1 MNNNLLAA
9 AAVILTTSAL
19 ACASNAVPET
29 TDPNASAVR
38 AAEPAA
44 DISGTWV
51 FDLEASDV
59 AAPIRAKCAAEAKG
73 DNAKQ
78 AACWDEISAE
88 AKQEMVRFSK
98 IENGRATW
106 SSFAS
111 DGNKEVLFLEA
122 PVSLSSDGTG
132 HVLAKV
138 AGPAKGQQ
146 AEMFAKSSTKQIRI
160 DVVNEKAPDMK
171 IVINDPQKG
180 RLVYSKQR

>member
-1 MNNNLLAA
+1 MNNIAIIAA
-9 AAVILTTSAL
+9 AALSLSAVAF

-29 TDPNASAVR
+29 TDHNSSAVR
-38 AAEPAA
+38 AAEPTA

-51 FDLEASDV
+51 FDLDASDV
-59 AAPIRAKCAAEAKG
+59 AAPIREKCAAEAKG
-73 DNAKQ
+73 DSAKQ
-78 AACWDEISAE
+78 SACWDEISAE

-98 IENGRATW
+98 IDTNGHSTW

-111 DGNKEVLFLEA
+111 DGKKEILFLEA
-122 PVSLSSDGTG
+122 PVNLSSDGTG

-160 DVVNEKAPDMK
+160 DVVNEKT
-171 IVINDPQKG
+171 IVINDPKKG
-180 RLVYSKQR
+180 RLFYSKQQ